1 MMLSCQVRFKASL
14 HHILQATKAVTGQVP
29 ASNVFSRQCSSL
41 SPDVKI
47 EEAEPDPPSAHPR
60 IVTSPI
66 PDIEIRPRN
75 FSEAV
80 WENVFK
86 SPQTQF
92 NTALINAENG
102 RSYSYRECEKLR
114 R

>member
-14 HHILQATKAVTGQVP
+14 HHILQATKAVTGQVT

-47 EEAEPDPPSAHPR
+47 EEAEPDQPSVHPR